1 MVTQAELTRTDPF
14 VDLPPSQVP
23 DRPRLLSYVGRW
35 GRTRRWLPADAMRI
49 LDVGCSYGYGSA
61 AIVARGPAGRTV
73 IGIER
78 DPDHLAHAA
87 RSFPGLQIITAD
99 ATDLP
104 VIDGCADAAVLNDVV
119 EHISAPDQVL
129 AEVFRVLRPGGTVI
143 VSVPHRGPT
152 RWLDGLNIYSA
163 MRERFSKLPPLPAA
177 NESDGGPHRHYT
189 VAELAELLG
198 PGFEIDRVARTGVG
212 LQELVLIA
220 ILLLGAPL
228 RAPKLAAV
236 ALAVHFLI
244 YIVDDA
250 LPTGPLAY
258 HLAVRARKQGQA

>member
-1 MVTQAELTRTDPF
+1 MVTDVEQGMMDPF
-14 VDLPPSQVP
+14 VELAPSRVP

-49 LDVGCSYGYGSA
+49 LDIGCSYGYGSA
-61 AIVARGPAGRTV
+61 AIVARAPAGRSV

-78 DPDHLAHAA
+78 DPDHLEHAA
-87 RSFPGLQIITAD
+87 RAFPDLRIITAD
-99 ATDLP
+99 ATALP
-104 VIDGCADAAVLNDVV
+104 VVDACVDTAVLNDVV
-119 EHISAPDQVL
+119 EHISSPERVL
-129 AEVFRVLRPGGTVI
+129 AEVRRILRPGGTVI
-143 VSVPHRGPT
+143 VSVPHKGPT
-152 RWLDGLNIYSA
+152 RWLDGLNIYSSLRA
-163 MRERFSKLPPLPAA
+163 RWPKLPPLPAA

-189 VAELAELLG
+189 VAEIADLLG
-198 PGFEIDRVARTGVG
+198 PGFRIDRVARTGLG

-228 RAPKLAAV
+228 RAPKLASV

-244 YIVDDA
+244 YIIDDA

-258 HLAVRARKQGQA
+258 HLAVRARKEGHD